1 MWNLQPTFRQLDKGI
16 KADEFGEVPTW
27 FVKRKYDEFYVLDT
41 RLKEFH
47 GETIGVSETNR
58 PGISSNLPAKQR
70 TMFLQSDAK
79 ILEYLNSVK
88 LDFSKYLQS
97 LITNPI
103 LSMSQL
109 IRSFLDPSSTEFGSS
124 IFNDITSLGK
134 IVKGVPLKLRLERGQ
149 SLDSFLLVL
158 LQSVKEQK
166 PKTAKIETIT
176 EDIIGESLNNP
187 LYTKPGSFQSKSH
200 VGSKKSTKGLNDL
213 DEVLMTPFESF
224 ILLSKLISLIQ
235 RKK

>member
-1 MWNLQPTFRQLDKGI
+1 
-16 KADEFGEVPTW
+16 
-27 FVKRKYDEFYVLDT
+27 
-41 RLKEFH
+41 
-47 GETIGVSETNR
+47 
-58 PGISSNLPAKQR
+58 
-70 TMFLQSDAK
+70 MFLQSDAK

>member
-1 MWNLQPTFRQLDKGI
+1 MFQVWNLQPTFRQLDKAV
-16 KADEFGEVPTW
+16 KSDEVAEVPTW

-41 RLKEFH
+41 RLREFH
-47 GETIGVSETNR
+47 GEAIGVSEMTR
-58 PGISSNLPAKQR
+58 SGVSLNLPAKQR
-70 TMFLQSDAK
+70 IMFLQSDAK

-88 LDFSKYLQS
+88 MEFSKYLQG

-109 IRSFLDPSSTEFGSS
+109 VRSFLDPSSTEFGSS

-134 IVKGVPLKLRLERGQ
+134 IVKGVPLKLRFERGQ

-158 LQSVKEQK
+158 MQSVKDPK
-166 PKTAKIETIT
+166 PKPGKIEKIA

-187 LYTKPGSFQSKSH
+187 LYTDPNYQLKMKNFAN
-200 VGSKKSTKGLNDL
+200 KKSPKISNDL
-213 DEVLMTPFESF
+213 EVELMTPFESF
-224 ILLSKLISLIQ
+224 ILLGKN
-235 RKK
+235 